1 MAWALLSVVAA
12 AAVSA
17 FVPATPIEPYLL
29 GMVTAGDQPPLPVS
43 VAAAV
48 GQTAGKVVIFL
59 GTRAALRADR
69 IRRLSAWV
77 VRRYSHAGD
86 EPPRRRRWRW
96 HRLGAA
102 GRRLGG
108 AGRRL
113 ATLLDRPGLVAP
125 TVLLSSV
132 VGVPP
137 LLVVSVHA
145 ARTRIS
151 APVFALCCLAGRTV
165 RFFALVTAPS
175 LLPHAG

>member
-12 AAVSA
+12 AALSA

-69 IRRLSAWV
+69 VRRLWAWV
-77 VRRYSHAGD
+77 VRRYANPAG
-86 EPPRRRRWRW
+86 EPPRRRWWW
-96 HRLGAA
+96 HRLGQV
-102 GRRLGG
+102 GRRLT
-108 AGRRL
+108 AV
-113 ATLLDRPGLVAP
+113 LDRPGLVAP

-145 ARTRIS
+145 ARTRIA
-151 APVFALCCLAGRTV
+151 APVFALCCLVGRTV

-175 LLPHAG
+175 LLPTAG